1 MSNCSDSKESCFFHH
16 NREVIC
22 QSFLHRQMD
31 ILAVKH
37 TCDLYKENVGSEVR
51 NPICNL
57 TNGNIENI
65 LHIYNIYTYV
75 SYIYTHIHTHYTN
88 YTSCHN
94 CYNWRSDLILSYIF
108 STILIQVLCA
118 Q

>member
-1 MSNCSDSKESCFFHH
+1 
-16 NREVIC
+16 
-22 QSFLHRQMD
+22 MD

-75 SYIYTHIHTHYTN
+75 SYIYIHTYTHI
-88 YTSCHN
+88 
-94 CYNWRSDLILSYIF
+94 
-108 STILIQVLCA
+108 IQIIHLAIIAITGGVI
-118 Q
+118 